1 MPELNVQRWDLVLV
15 GAVLFVS
22 LLALISFRRKTDWQ
36 SHGIYTAFIIALFA
50 EMFGIPL
57 TIYFVSSYFNWLNF
71 QDGFLS
77 YMDTTGM
84 PIGLVITGLGMLL
97 VAVGW
102 ERIYRASEG
111 LVTDGIY
118 RYVRHPQYL
127 GFILIT
133 GGWLI
138 HWPTIPT
145 ALIWP
150 VLVAMY
156 YRLARK
162 EESVMRERFGEEY
175 LEYSNKVPL
184 MIPFRRYRK

>member
-1 MPELNVQRWDLVLV
+1 MTEFNIQRWDLVV
-15 GAVLFVS
+15 ISVILFVS
-22 LLALISFRRKTDWQ
+22 LLAFAFRRRADWQ
-36 SHGIYTAFIIALFA
+36 SHGIYIAFIVALFA

-71 QDGFLS
+71 QDSFLS
-77 YMDTTGM
+77 YMNTTGM

-102 ERIYRASEG
+102 KRIYRVSEG

-118 RYVRHPQYL
+118 GHVRHPQYL

-145 ALIWP
+145 VLMWP

-162 EESVMRERFGEEY
+162 EESIMRERFGEEY
-175 LEYSNKVPL
+175 LEYSIKVP
-184 MIPFRRYRK
+184 MIIPFSRYKR